1 MSLHASFKG
10 WLGEACL
17 MLAKKIVLD
26 GSVYRDVN
34 NVTLATSSG
43 TTQIDHIIVSRYGV
57 FVIETKNMT
66 GWIYGQET
74 QPTWTQS
81 FPRAKFQFQNPLF
94 QNYRHI
100 KSLEEVLGLPNS
112 MFHSVVCFVGNTCEL
127 KTELP
132 SNVTKGMPFGYI
144 KSKTQ
149 VLLSD
154 ERVFEIV
161 QAIKSGMLPK
171 NFLGLS
177 TAATKRQHLA
187 SLRQRHGD
195 KDSSENASS
204 TIRKVSTSICN
215 DRPSPASSDAV
226 STVSTVSTDTACPKC
241 GGELLLRTVKR
252 GEDAGKQFYGCG
264 KFPACRFIRAV

>member
-17 MLAKKIVLD
+17 TLAKKLTLN

-66 GWIYGQET
+66 GWIFGQER

-81 FPRAKFQFQNPLF
+81 FPRAKFQFQNPLL

-100 KSLEEVLGLPNS
+100 KSLEEFLGLPNS
-112 MFHSVVCFVGNTCEL
+112 MFHSVVCFVDNTCEL

-149 VLLSD
+149 VLLPD
-154 ERVFEIV
+154 EQVLEIV
-161 QAIKSGMLPK
+161 QVIKSGMRPK

-177 TAATKRQHLA
+177 TAETKREHLA
-187 SLRQRHGD
+187 SLQQRHA
-195 KDSSENASS
+195 N
-204 TIRKVSTSICN
+204 KVSPA
-215 DRPSPASSDAV
+215 RPTPRPVPDAV
-226 STVSTVSTDTACPKC
+226 ASCCCERSN
-241 GGELLLRTVKR
+241 GEKTSANSSMAAARSRPVASCER
-252 GEDAGKQFYGCG
+252 SE
-264 KFPACRFIRAV
+264 R